1 MTCLPTH
8 TQQTGDKRETRSP
21 HSDAGCY
28 RRMLGALFNNTGESS
43 RLPPQSLLLLA
54 WMILK
59 HSRVADLPGIP

>member
-1 MTCLPTH
+1 MTCPPTR

-28 RRMLGALFNNTGESS
+28 RRMLGALFKNIGEIS
-43 RLPPQSLLLLA
+43 RLPPQSPVPLA